1 MVLKSMK
8 KQRQLSE
15 RGEGIFGKWA
25 WPAARFDD
33 EVNGAPDEPDTPE
46 EAAALKGLRGHVINN
61 RPMSGEAAVS
71 LEDALASGE
80 YTDVIKEPAEPE
92 LYRGMSVPISWLR
105 TALKIE
111 DDTSVKLPRR
121 GEEEG
126 SFTFAPRN
134 GASSSWTDNIKVAK
148 NFANWSLARGSS
160 DEELSDE
167 DEADYYASVIMVAPM
182 SKNPNAFMA
191 GPDGFYKL
199 ATVNRFADE
208 DETIGLGEIKVS
220 KIMWAF

>member
-1 MVLKSMK
+1 MK
-8 KQRQLSE
+8 KQRRLSE

-46 EAAALKGLRGHVINN
+46 EADALKGLRGHVINN
-61 RPMSGEAAVS
+61 RPMSGEAAAS
-71 LEDALASGE
+71 LEDALASDE
-80 YTDVIKEPAEPE
+80 YADVIKEPSSDE

-126 SFTFAPRN
+126 SFTFAPRS

-148 NFANWSLARGSS
+148 NFANWSLAREG
-160 DEELSDE
+160 DAGEEE
-167 DEADYYASVIMVAPM
+167 IENEEDYYASIVMVAPL
-182 SKNPNAFMA
+182 SKNQNAFMA
-191 GPDGFYKL
+191 GPEGFYKL